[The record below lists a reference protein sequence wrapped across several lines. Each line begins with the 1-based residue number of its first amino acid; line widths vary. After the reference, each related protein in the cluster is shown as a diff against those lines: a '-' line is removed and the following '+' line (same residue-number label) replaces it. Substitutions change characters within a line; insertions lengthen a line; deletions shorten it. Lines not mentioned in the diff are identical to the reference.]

1 LHQFPTCPIPSYIL
15 KMPPRKAPAPAAAP
29 APTPAESAVSLEFLR
44 AFLRRIPGG
53 ANGGA
58 TIARVVEELIR
69 PSTSATLSSYASQP
83 FLVPRN
89 HVSAPTWVV
98 IHPWD
103 LPLADLVA
111 VLEEFTMG
119 LPPASTYFWLR
130 ALAVSQH
137 LMGANAALQPLEE
150 IEGELA
156 PAGGPPG
163 ETPAGAEA
171 PVAAPAT
178 ALGDEG
184 QSRPVNEGGGDV
196 RGMASA
202 PSFGTMLRKR
212 QTAVAARHKVA
223 IRIARLEALAATRG
237 AVAAA
242 RCGALLLVG
251 RDVRPLRRGWCL
263 VEAAEALRAKGPEA
277 ITVLPVDKAFTRGDL
292 VRQLRE
298 LDVAEV
304 VAEAEEH
311 DKEVLAEV
319 LGVPLPQPPAA
330 PAPGGPANTGASI
343 AASSDPAG
351 QGRRRTS
358 AADEQHPHPHSH
370 PHPHTHSS
378 THPHHRASGS
388 HPRFSRATGGGSG
401 SGSGCATGLD
411 PGEDDGYSGGRA
423 LARQLQLALLLR
435 PMDGALP
442 ARMLGTPMGDAQPVA
457 TNSTARNSSSG
468 PTAFATRAAV
478 HAAAAA
484 KASSSKVG
492 TFALP
497 GSACSF
503 DWLWDWTPLTSW
515 LALPPEHPSWQAL
528 LITGTHGSGKT
539 TAMAA
544 LLSRLMAATTT
555 IAVTRGSLAEAP
567 LVACHFCS
575 AADARSLVATEV
587 VRSLAYQLSCRSPG
601 FGAAVCQSLLQ
612 LGGAGGGLA
621 LTPDGWLQG
630 LEETVAALLRH
641 PMEQDAEARAA
652 RGDAPIHYL
661 LVLDGLDEG
670 PASAASSSVLMD
682 SFTAEDTGPS
692 ACPGHYQV
700 LRLLVDHLR
709 HLPGVRLVLSC
720 TEAADAS
727 SSAASGSG
735 TGSAAVLPWRP
746 FDLPP
751 PLIVAPRIAADA
763 STSVLL
769 AVRQAFRPREL
780 PLTSLRRDKH
790 LPLALAHAL
799 QEYVLS
805 PELTARELLW
815 QARGCLAH
823 VHILQLLVKHAAE
836 QLGPAAGLPDGT
848 VIAAAATAANAA
860 VGGAAPPARGAG
872 ERPLAA
878 ATDAPTAAVLQA
890 LQRADMPLPEEPQRP
905 LPPQPGVE
913 PPQAQHQEQQR
924 GSELPSRPRTPPRQD
939 QAGFARQQSLR
950 RPNGAASAL
959 DVVMEN
965 EAPGEAGVCL
975 MLTEPQLPDFP
986 SLAAPPTELAALNS
1000 PNTGDGT
1007 LGVHIIPPVSRGSLA
1022 DEYGVLWH
1030 VRTAELQEAAM
1041 IALARGAEAA
1051 AEESPPSPQQNRTS
1065 PRRMDTMMMGLTAAQ
1080 PPAPP
1085 YPPERA
1091 ARLQLLVDVLAAA
1104 QEPLEW
1110 ALLVCVMLAAEV
1122 PAGPSPVAAAPTIPA
1137 GGTASTPV
1145 RTHRADV
1152 RSPSPAALGDAAAAP
1167 GSPSDTRSRRES
1179 TPVSLR
1185 SGAGGDVGRLQQSR
1199 TPSRSEV
1206 EDVSRS
1212 VSPGVGVA
1220 SQPVSS
1226 RAEEAAVGASA
1237 LRDLEWALQEGPLAG
1252 LVWVSGCGRV
1262 TVRHSSFLDW
1272 LRRVSTVASASAATG
1287 GPTTAAAPAPAAA
1300 VAVPAVEAVGVATA
1314 VAEAPL
1320 SMPRAQRG
1328 HTVLARLLRRQLLSG
1343 RLLPAAAASAAAGA
1357 PLAAGVGGL
1366 RRPGSASNVLLSS
1379 LEAAG
1384 SASAV
1389 ALGMMKPAQ
1398 LSTGLGLGFGGD
1410 GGINGA
1416 GGSLGPP
1423 ASMYC
1428 LRHVVTH
1435 CAEGRLPTSELET
1448 TIMDLDFWRQV
1459 LEGFHLEMVAASL
1472 EHLLRTRGP
1481 HSRRLIPP
1489 QQQQVLL
1496 QQQGTLPLGMLPRTP
1511 PPAGAAAALVRG
1523 TPAVTPSPQGSVSN
1537 ANANASGGGSPAIGG
1552 ATAGAVV
1559 VSGLLRDGRTV
1570 VPPPLPA
1577 ATFSL
1582 LRDTLLWLLQ
1592 DGRSLMR
1599 RPEPLMLACS
1609 ASCTPLQSPFRRLA
1623 EQITTLAA
1631 AAAAAAAADSLFPPP
1646 PKLGAM
1652 SAAPLA
1658 TPSPAL
1664 VLTGGAAAAVMEP
1677 VFPPSF
1683 VTAMPHPRFRRPIMR
1698 ATECPHRV
1706 AGLLA
1711 SPDGELVLAT
1721 AECASKASVLDT
1733 LSGRRALLLHA
1744 GRCAHHS
1751 ALSAAAFAPSRAL
1764 LATAGSIPGSVTL
1777 WDLTTGAPRAT
1788 LQLRSPEPRSG
1799 PGDTHVDADAAAQA
1813 ARPSL
1818 VLTSAIPSLASA
1830 LPSAGPSLAI
1840 STVYPAPTQRGH
1852 PSSQHA
1858 VSIAALGEGHA
1869 RRDPSAGPDVPRGSS
1884 TMTHA
1889 SQPSL
1894 AFSSDDPYV
1903 TCIAVYEPGPA
1914 ASATA
1919 YGAPMGARV
1928 VQSSA
1933 AAAASAA
1940 EGNGVAIVRG
1950 SALVAAGDS
1959 SSGRVVLWAV
1969 APDGWGASR
1978 TAELVPPTGVSAL
1991 HGGGG
1996 VAWLGFLPGGK
2007 SLLVVQSCSTTLR
2020 VWNVQSHNITA
2031 TLHLPAACGEIFG
2044 VHIAPKC
2051 AADTAAGAATAAAT
2065 LIAAVCTS
2073 STELRALDGNRPLAS
2088 LPFGAGGEGGGRN
2101 WADNC
2106 VAFSPAGGL
2115 LATAGAM
2122 YGKQLSTAGS
2132 CGATSRGGT
2141 PAVTATR
2148 AVAENAQQLVADH
2161 CAATL
2166 WDARSGAQVTQ
2177 LRGMRSA
2184 IRALAF
2190 SPDGA
2195 LLAAAVADAAV
2206 VLWSAATG
2214 ACLSVLAMAE
2224 EVMDVPAVVF
2234 ARQGAVLM
2242 AAGGS
2247 AVYTWDVQ
2255 LAVAAA
2261 GTDAAAAC
2269 VTGSGF
2275 ASGTPASRNR
2285 TPLGGGGAVGG
2296 GSRRAMNPSSDVCG
2310 HRDRVAAVCFSP
2322 NGALALTGG
2331 DDSTIRLWD
2340 VVRHTELVEV
2350 EQPGA
2355 VLALAWSPDG
2365 TLIAAGLSNGTAHVW
2380 YFGAVTAASMDT
2392 APGAAIAAAAAA
2404 IGDFTTREAA
2414 RLRCSGSGGDE
2425 VDDVSTTMN
2434 AVSFSADGKLFLTGN
2449 GEGRVSVW
2457 SVRDW
2462 QQVSTALPSV
2472 RPSRTAI
2479 SRGAPSADGDGGA
2492 AGSSVFGSGT
2502 MVGRY
2507 AGASFS
2513 ADGRWVLMGCGREV
2527 MLWSVKS
2534 KRESSGRLGPHGAPV
2549 VAVVASPCGKLAA
2562 VGAGSSVTIWGRP
2575 DAIVGGTGGGAAAG
2589 GVGGGTSR
2597 TSGAVSFRTNP
2608 SDGAG
2613 GGPASPFS
2621 ARVTL
2626 LPALAEVTG
2635 LAFSADGTMLAA
2647 SLGDGSVRVW
2657 DTGRWKEVGW
2667 LSAHGAAATSV
2678 VFSPNGMLLLSAG
2691 ADSRCLAW
2699 STRDVLQP
2707 VFGSAAG
2714 ALEGE

>member
-1 LHQFPTCPIPSYIL
+1 MRY
-15 KMPPRKAPAPAAAP
+15 
-29 APTPAESAVSLEFLR
+29 SAV
-44 AFLRRIPGG
+44 
-53 ANGGA
+53 
-58 TIARVVEELIR
+58 
-69 PSTSATLSSYASQP
+69 
-83 FLVPRN
+83 
-89 HVSAPTWVV
+89 
-98 IHPWD
+98 
-103 LPLADLVA
+103 
-111 VLEEFTMG
+111 
-119 LPPASTYFWLR
+119 
-130 ALAVSQH
+130 
-137 LMGANAALQPLEE
+137 
-150 IEGELA
+150 
-156 PAGGPPG
+156 
-163 ETPAGAEA
+163 
-171 PVAAPAT
+171 
-178 ALGDEG
+178 
-184 QSRPVNEGGGDV
+184 
-196 RGMASA
+196 
-202 PSFGTMLRKR
+202 
-212 QTAVAARHKVA
+212 
-223 IRIARLEALAATRG
+223 
-237 AVAAA
+237 
-242 RCGALLLVG
+242 
-251 RDVRPLRRGWCL
+251 
-263 VEAAEALRAKGPEA
+263 
-277 ITVLPVDKAFTRGDL
+277 
-292 VRQLRE
+292 
-298 LDVAEV
+298 
-304 VAEAEEH
+304 
-311 DKEVLAEV
+311 
-319 LGVPLPQPPAA
+319 
-330 PAPGGPANTGASI
+330 
-343 AASSDPAG
+343 
-351 QGRRRTS
+351 
-358 AADEQHPHPHSH
+358 
-370 PHPHTHSS
+370 
-378 THPHHRASGS
+378 
-388 HPRFSRATGGGSG
+388 
-401 SGSGCATGLD
+401 
-411 PGEDDGYSGGRA
+411 
-423 LARQLQLALLLR
+423 
-435 PMDGALP
+435 
-442 ARMLGTPMGDAQPVA
+442 
-457 TNSTARNSSSG
+457 
-468 PTAFATRAAV
+468 
-478 HAAAAA
+478 
-484 KASSSKVG
+484 
-492 TFALP
+492 
-497 GSACSF
+497 
-503 DWLWDWTPLTSW
+503 
-515 LALPPEHPSWQAL
+515 
-528 LITGTHGSGKT
+528 
-539 TAMAA
+539 
-544 LLSRLMAATTT
+544 
-555 IAVTRGSLAEAP
+555 
-567 LVACHFCS
+567 
-575 AADARSLVATEV
+575 
-587 VRSLAYQLSCRSPG
+587 
-601 FGAAVCQSLLQ
+601 
-612 LGGAGGGLA
+612 
-621 LTPDGWLQG
+621 
-630 LEETVAALLRH
+630 
-641 PMEQDAEARAA
+641 
-652 RGDAPIHYL
+652 
-661 LVLDGLDEG
+661 
-670 PASAASSSVLMD
+670 
-682 SFTAEDTGPS
+682 
-692 ACPGHYQV
+692 
-700 LRLLVDHLR
+700 
-709 HLPGVRLVLSC
+709 
-720 TEAADAS
+720 
-727 SSAASGSG
+727 
-735 TGSAAVLPWRP
+735 
-746 FDLPP
+746 PP
-751 PLIVAPRIAADA
+751 PSRSRHHPPHRG
-763 STSVLL
+763 
-769 AVRQAFRPREL
+769 
-780 PLTSLRRDKH
+780 
-790 LPLALAHAL
+790 L

-848 VIAAAATAANAA
+848 AIAAAATAANAA
-860 VGGAAPPARGAG
+860 VGVAAPPARGAD

-878 ATDAPTAAVLQA
+878 ATDAATAAVLQA
-890 LQRADMPLPEEPQRP
+890 LPRADMPVPEEPQRP
-905 LPPQPGVE
+905 PPPQPGVE
-913 PPQAQHQEQQR
+913 PHQVQQQQQQQR
-924 GSELPSRPRTPPRQD
+924 GSEVPPRPRTPPRQD
-939 QAGFARQQSLR
+939 QAGLVRQQSLR
-950 RPNGAASAL
+950 RLTGTAPTL
-959 DVVMEN
+959 DAVMEN
-965 EAPGEAGVCL
+965 EAAGEAGMSL
-975 MLTEPQLPDFP
+975 TLTEPQLPEFP
-986 SLAAPPTELAALNS
+986 PHAAPPTELAVLNS

-1022 DEYGVLWH
+1022 EEYGVLWH

-1041 IALARGAEAA
+1041 IALARGPEAVA
-1051 AEESPPSPQQNRTS
+1051 AEESPPSPQQNRRS
-1065 PRRMDTMMMGLTAAQ
+1065 PRRMDTMMMRLAAAQ

-1110 ALLVCVMLAAEV
+1110 ALLVSVMLAAEV
-1122 PAGPSPVAAAPTIPA
+1122 PAGPPPVAAASTMPA

-1145 RTHRADV
+1145 RAHRADV
-1152 RSPSPAALGDAAAAP
+1152 RSPSPALLGDAAAP
-1167 GSPSDTRSRRES
+1167 GSPSDTRYKRES

-1185 SGAGGDVGRLQQSR
+1185 SGAGGDVSGLQQSR

-1206 EDVSRS
+1206 EDISRS
-1212 VSPGVGVA
+1212 VSPGFGVA

-1226 RAEEAAVGASA
+1226 RAEEAAAAASA

-1272 LRRVSTVASASAATG
+1272 LRRVSAVVSVASAAKGSL
-1287 GPTTAAAPAPAAA
+1287 TTAAAAPALAAA
-1300 VAVPAVEAVGVATA
+1300 VAAPAAGAVGVATV
-1314 VAEAPL
+1314 VAESPL

-1328 HTVLARLLRRQLLSG
+1328 HTTLARLLRRQLLSG
-1343 RLLPAAAASAAAGA
+1343 RLLPGAAAAGT
-1357 PLAAGVGGL
+1357 PLAAAVGGL

-1398 LSTGLGLGFGGD
+1398 LSSGLGLGFGG
-1410 GGINGA
+1410 GGGNNGT

-1459 LEGFHLEMVAASL
+1459 LEGSHLEMVAASL

-1481 HSRRLIPP
+1481 HARRPITP
-1489 QQQQVLL
+1489 QQ

-1523 TPAVTPSPQGSVSN
+1523 TPAVTPSPQGSVG
-1537 ANANASGGGSPAIGG
+1537 NANASGGGGPEIGG
-1552 ATAGAVV
+1552 ATAGAVL
-1559 VSGLLRDGRTV
+1559 VSGLIRDGRTI

-1646 PKLGAM
+1646 QKLGAV
-1652 SAAPLA
+1652 SAASPV
-1658 TPSPAL
+1658 TPGPSL
-1664 VLTGGAAAAVMEP
+1664 VFSGGPAAAAIEP
-1677 VFPPSF
+1677 LFPPSF
-1683 VTAMPHPRFRRPIMR
+1683 VTAMPHPRFRQPIMR

-1706 AGLLA
+1706 ARLLA
-1711 SPDGELVLAT
+1711 SPDGELVLA
-1721 AECASKASVLDT
+1721 AGECASKASVLDT

-1744 GRCAHHS
+1744 GRSAHHS

-1799 PGDTHVDADAAAQA
+1799 KGVTHVDADAAAQD

-1818 VLTSAIPSLASA
+1818 SLTSAIPSLASA

-1840 STVYPAPTQRGH
+1840 SAVYPAFPSRDHPTSRR
-1852 PSSQHA
+1852 A
-1858 VSIAALGEGHA
+1858 VSIAASGEGHGSG
-1869 RRDPSAGPDVPRGSS
+1869 DPSAGPDVPIGSS
-1884 TMTHA
+1884 VMTHV

-1903 TCIAVYEPGPA
+1903 SCIAVYEPGPA

-1919 YGAPMGARV
+1919 YGAPLGARV

-1933 AAAASAA
+1933 AAAAAAA
-1940 EGNGVAIVRG
+1940 EGNGMAIVRG

-1959 SSGRVVLWAV
+1959 SNGRVVLWAV

-1978 TAELVPPTGVSAL
+1978 TAELVPPIGVSAL

-2031 TLHLPAACGEIFG
+2031 TLHLPAACGEVFG
-2044 VHIAPKC
+2044 VHIAPQC
-2051 AADTAAGAATAAAT
+2051 VADKAAGAATSAAAT
-2065 LIAAVCTS
+2065 PLIAAVCTS
-2073 STELRALDGNRPLAS
+2073 STELWALDGSRSLAS

-2132 CGATSRGGT
+2132 CGAISRGGT

-2148 AVAENAQQLVADH
+2148 AAAENPQQLVADH

-2184 IRALAF
+2184 VRALVF

-2195 LLAAAVADAAV
+2195 LLATAVADAAV

-2224 EVMDVPAVVF
+2224 EVTDVPAVVF

-2261 GTDAAAAC
+2261 GTDAASVGGA
-2269 VTGSGF
+2269 GSGF

-2285 TPLGGGGAVGG
+2285 PPLGGGGGGGGAGSGGGVGG
-2296 GSRRAMNPSSDVCG
+2296 ASRRTMNPSSDVCG

-2340 VVRHTELVEV
+2340 VVRHTEMVEV

-2380 YFGAVTAASMDT
+2380 YFGAVTVATTDT

-2414 RLRCSGSGGDE
+2414 RLRCSGSGDD

-2434 AVSFSADGKLFLTGN
+2434 AVSFSADGKLFLTAN

-2472 RPSRTAI
+2472 RPSRAAI
-2479 SRGAPSADGDGGA
+2479 SRGAPSGDGDGGA
-2492 AGSSVFGSGT
+2492 AGSSIFGSGT

-2527 MLWSVKS
+2527 MLWNVKS

-2549 VAVVASPCGKLAA
+2549 VVVVASPCGKLAA

-2575 DAIVGGTGGGAAAG
+2575 DATVGGPGGGAAAG
-2589 GVGGGTSR
+2589 GGGGGTSR
-2597 TSGAVSFRTNP
+2597 TSGAVSFRANP

-2635 LAFSADGTMLAA
+2635 LAFSTDGTMLAA

-2667 LSAHGAAATSV
+2667 LSAHGAAATNV

-2707 VFGSAAG
+2707 VFGSASG